1 MRIGATPENA
11 NAAAKADAAINVAG
25 KTGGQKGL
33 LFARGRLLREPSQM
47 WMTRFPLI
55 FRGKN

>member
-25 KTGGQKGL
+25 KNSKTAPPREISNPGWEMFDKPK
-33 LFARGRLLREPSQM
+33 LFV
-47 WMTRFPLI
+47 
-55 FRGKN
+55 